1 MNVVLKVFATI
12 FRVVTLLLLCGL
24 VIFLGWLYDTQN
36 KQSDAFLDE
45 QVSNGYAI
53 LQSSKEAQWADVA
66 TKKTAFKE
74 TFLDNQPVGLN
85 DENPLENALDELKAS
100 ENIILR
106 GKDYRDELDV
116 LAMEFGPPKL
126 NMENRP
132 IKLFLWDSVGKVWKP
147 NANAKPEGIAALKN
161 PFSDEKKFPMADF
174 ELEGMSELTDDKLEA
189 KAKEYGIAAVDCI
202 DGTVIPGVSREN
214 RLRTVMGMLYKNR
227 NDLYGEIASL
237 RSNVLERDQQL
248 RESQN
253 LFNDMKNQKEEWEAK
268 SNDFELKLQNTEA
281 DLEEEKK
288 LRKDENEAAEQQIMV
303 LNNNIAG
310 LEQQKVE
317 SEKMHTAEIDT
328 LKEEH
333 GGKLS
338 QLQREI
344 KLAAAAGY
352 QRGIDEMLAKQKGG
366 VEALADQDKANN
378 NPFGAKEDGPPQKP
392 DTVTQETT
400 ELTMMNEYG
409 IPSSIARIDS
419 RSGMLILPIGSGRGL
434 NQGEIFTLWKG
445 KTEAARIKVQST
457 QKGYSL
463 AYILPQFGEPNR
475 LRPGDHVQIVPEK
488 QNTL

>member
-1 MNVVLKVFATI
+1 MNAIITVFATI
-12 FRVVTLLLLCGL
+12 LRVTTLLMFCG
-24 VIFLGWLYDTQN
+24 IAIWLALSHKT
-36 KQSDAFLDE
+36 KTEQSNAFLDE

-66 TKKTAFKE
+66 TKKNAFKE
-74 TFLDNQPVGLN
+74 VFLDNQPVGLN
-85 DENPLENALDELKAS
+85 DENPLENALDALKAS
-100 ENIILR
+100 ENAIMR
-106 GKDYRDELDV
+106 GKDYREKLDV

-126 NMENRP
+126 NGENTP
-132 IKLFLWDSVGKVWKP
+132 ISLYLWDSEGKKWEP
-147 NANAKPEGIAALKN
+147 NGKAKPEGIAELKN
-161 PFSDEKKFPMADF
+161 PFSDLNQFPKNDVH
-174 ELEGMSELTDDKLEA
+174 
-189 KAKEYGIAAVDCI
+189 KE

-237 RSNVLERDQQL
+237 RSNVLERDQAL

-253 LFNDMKNQKEEWEAK
+253 LFNDMKNQKEEWESK

-281 DLEEEKK
+281 DLAEEKK
-288 LRKDENEAAEQQIMV
+288 LRQDENEASEQQIMV

-310 LEQQKVE
+310 LEQQKIE
-317 SEKMHTAEIDT
+317 SEKMHTAEIDS
-328 LKEEH
+328 LKDEH
-333 GGKLS
+333 GAKLS

-344 KLAAAAGY
+344 KLADAAGY
-352 QRGIDEMLAKQKGG
+352 QRGIDEMLAKQQGG
-366 VEALADQDKANN
+366 VEALADQDSKTKD
-378 NPFGAKEDGPPQKP
+378 PFGAKQEGPPQKP
-392 DTVTQETT
+392 DAVAAEDST

-419 RSGMLILPIGSGRGL
+419 RSGMLMLPIGSERGL

-445 KTEAARIKVQST
+445 KSEAARIKVQRT

-475 LRPGDHVQIVPEK
+475 LRPGDLVQIVPEK

>member
-1 MNVVLKVFATI
+1 MNAVIKIFASLL
-12 FRVVTLLLLCGL
+12 RVTTLLMFCG
-24 VIFLGWLYDTQN
+24 IAAWLALSHNT
-36 KQSDAFLDE
+36 KTAQSNAFLDE
-45 QVSNGYAI
+45 QVSNGYEI

-66 TKKTAFKE
+66 TKKTAFKDA
-74 TFLDNQPVGLN
+74 FLDNLPVGLN
-85 DENPLENALDELKAS
+85 DENPLENALNDLKAS
-100 ENIILR
+100 ENAIMR
-106 GKDYRDELDV
+106 GKDYREKLDK

-126 NMENRP
+126 NTEKSP
-132 IKLFLWDSVGKVWKP
+132 ISLFFWNAESKTWEP
-147 NANAKPEGIAALKN
+147 NPNAKPEGIAALKN
-161 PFSDEKKFPMADF
+161 PFSDKAKFPKKDVEKK
-174 ELEGMSELTDDKLEA
+174 
-189 KAKEYGIAAVDCI
+189 

-281 DLEEEKK
+281 DLAEEKK
-288 LRKDENEAAEQQIMV
+288 LRQDEKEASEQQIMV

-310 LEQQKVE
+310 LEQQKIE

-344 KLAAAAGY
+344 KLADAAGY
-352 QRGIDEMLAKQKGG
+352 QRGIDEMLAKQQGG
-366 VEALADQDKANN
+366 VEALANQDIKEA
-378 NPFGAKEDGPPQKP
+378 NPFGTQQEGPPQKP
-392 DTVTQETT
+392 DIATEEST
-400 ELTMMNEYG
+400 ELKMMNEYG

-419 RSGMLILPIGSGRGL
+419 RSGMLMLPIGTERGL

-445 KTEAARIKVQST
+445 KSEAARIKVQST
-457 QKGYSL
+457 RKGYSL
-463 AYILPQFGEPNR
+463 AYILPQFGQPNR
-475 LRPGDHVQIVPEK
+475 LRPGDMVQIVPEK
-488 QNTL
+488 QSTL

>member
-1 MNVVLKVFATI
+1 MNAVIKIFASLL
-12 FRVVTLLLLCGL
+12 RVTTLLMFCG
-24 VIFLGWLYDTQN
+24 IAAWLALSHNT
-36 KQSDAFLDE
+36 KTAQSNAFLDE
-45 QVSNGYAI
+45 QVSNGYEI

-66 TKKTAFKE
+66 TKKTAFKDA
-74 TFLDNQPVGLN
+74 FLDNLPVGLN
-85 DENPLENALDELKAS
+85 DENPLENALNDLKAS
-100 ENIILR
+100 ENAIMR
-106 GKDYRDELDV
+106 GKDYREKLDK

-126 NMENRP
+126 NTEKSP
-132 IKLFLWDSVGKVWKP
+132 ISLFFWNAESKTWEP
-147 NANAKPEGIAALKN
+147 NPNAKPEGIAALKN
-161 PFSDEKKFPMADF
+161 PFSDKAKFPKKDVEKK
-174 ELEGMSELTDDKLEA
+174 
-189 KAKEYGIAAVDCI
+189 

-281 DLEEEKK
+281 DLAEEKK
-288 LRKDENEAAEQQIMV
+288 LRQDEKEASEQQIMV

-310 LEQQKVE
+310 LEQQKIE

-344 KLAAAAGY
+344 KLADAAGY
-352 QRGIDEMLAKQKGG
+352 QRGIDEMLAKQQGG
-366 VEALADQDKANN
+366 VEALANQDIKEA
-378 NPFGAKEDGPPQKP
+378 NPFGTQQEGPPQKP
-392 DTVTQETT
+392 DVATEEST
-400 ELTMMNEYG
+400 ELKMMNEYG

-419 RSGMLILPIGSGRGL
+419 RSGMLMLPIGTERGL

-445 KTEAARIKVQST
+445 KSEAARIKVQST
-457 QKGYSL
+457 HKGYSL
-463 AYILPQFGEPNR
+463 AYILPQFGQPNR
-475 LRPGDHVQIVPEK
+475 LRPGDMVQIVPEK
-488 QNTL
+488 QSTL

>member
-1 MNVVLKVFATI
+1 MNAFLNI
-12 FRVVTLLLLCGL
+12 FGSILRVVTLLMVSVTA
-24 VIFLGWLYDTQN
+24 VIILYLF
-36 KQSDAFLDE
+36 QSKEAQTNAFLDE

-66 TKKTAFKE
+66 SKKTVFKE
-74 TFLDNQPVGLN
+74 VFLDNQPVGLN
-85 DENPLENALDELKAS
+85 DENPLENALNDLKTA
-100 ENIILR
+100 ENLIMR
-106 GKDYRDELDV
+106 GKDYREKLDV

-126 NMENRP
+126 VENTP
-132 IKLFLWDSVGKVWKP
+132 VDLFLWNAEAKVWEP
-147 NANAKPEGIAALKN
+147 NPNAKPEGIAELKN
-161 PFSDEKKFPMADF
+161 PFSDLTKFPKHDVV
-174 ELEGMSELTDDKLEA
+174 
-189 KAKEYGIAAVDCI
+189 KE
-202 DGTVIPGVSREN
+202 DGSVIPGVSREN

-237 RSNVLERDQQL
+237 RSNILERDQAL

-253 LFNDMKNQKEEWEAK
+253 LFNDMKEQKEEWEAK

-281 DLEEEKK
+281 DLAEEKK
-288 LRKDENEAAEQQIMV
+288 LRQDEKEASEQQIMV

-310 LEQQKVE
+310 LEQQKIE
-317 SEKMHTAEIDT
+317 AEKMHTAEIDS

-333 GGKLS
+333 GAKLS

-344 KLAAAAGY
+344 KLADAAGY

-366 VEALADQDKANN
+366 VEGLASQEAEDE
-378 NPFGAKEDGPPQKP
+378 NPFGVKQDGPPQKP
-392 DTVTQETT
+392 DAAVAAEDST

-419 RSGMLILPIGSGRGL
+419 RSGMLMLPIGSERGL

-445 KTEAARIKVQST
+445 KSEAARIKVQST

-475 LRPGDHVQIVPEK
+475 LRPGDLVQIVPEK

>member
-1 MNVVLKVFATI
+1 MNGIITVFATI
-12 FRVVTLLLLCGL
+12 LRVLTLLMFCGIAIWL
-24 VIFLGWLYDTQN
+24 VISHNTKTN
-36 KQSDAFLDE
+36 KTNAFLDE

-74 TFLDNQPVGLN
+74 IFLDNQPVGLN
-85 DENPLENALDELKAS
+85 DENPLENALDSLKAS
-100 ENIILR
+100 ENAIMR
-106 GKDYRDELDV
+106 GKDYREKLDD

-126 NMENRP
+126 NAENTP
-132 IKLFLWDSVGKVWKP
+132 IDLFLWNSESKVWEP
-147 NANAKPEGIAALKN
+147 NANAKPEGIAELKN
-161 PFSDEKKFPMADF
+161 PFSDLGQFPK
-174 ELEGMSELTDDKLEA
+174 DDVH
-189 KAKEYGIAAVDCI
+189 KE

-281 DLEEEKK
+281 DLAEEKK

-310 LEQQKVE
+310 LEQQKIE
-317 SEKMHTAEIDT
+317 SEKMHTAEIDS

-333 GGKLS
+333 GAKLS

-344 KLAAAAGY
+344 KLADAAGY

-366 VEALADQDKANN
+366 VEALAGQDAKDE
-378 NPFGAKEDGPPQKP
+378 NPFGVKEDGPPQKP
-392 DTVTQETT
+392 DAVATEAST

-409 IPSSIARIDS
+409 IPSSIARIYS
-419 RSGMLILPIGSGRGL
+419 RSGMLMLPIGSERGL

-445 KTEAARIKVQST
+445 KSEAARIKVQST
-457 QKGYSL
+457 RKGYSL
-463 AYILPQFGEPNR
+463 AYILPQFGQPNR
-475 LRPGDHVQIVPEK
+475 LRPGDLVQIVPEK

>member
-1 MNVVLKVFATI
+1 MNAVIKIFASLL
-12 FRVVTLLLLCGL
+12 RVTTLLMFCG
-24 VIFLGWLYDTQN
+24 IAAWLALSHNT
-36 KQSDAFLDE
+36 KTAQSNAFLDE
-45 QVSNGYAI
+45 QVSNGYEI

-66 TKKTAFKE
+66 TKKTAFKDA
-74 TFLDNQPVGLN
+74 FLDNLPVGLN
-85 DENPLENALDELKAS
+85 DENPLENALNDLKAS
-100 ENIILR
+100 ENAIMR
-106 GKDYRDELDV
+106 GKDYREKLDK

-126 NMENRP
+126 NTEKSP
-132 IKLFLWDSVGKVWKP
+132 ISLFFWNAESKTWEP
-147 NANAKPEGIAALKN
+147 NPNAKPEGIAALKN
-161 PFSDEKKFPMADF
+161 PFSDKAKFPKKDVEKK
-174 ELEGMSELTDDKLEA
+174 
-189 KAKEYGIAAVDCI
+189 

-281 DLEEEKK
+281 DLAEEKK
-288 LRKDENEAAEQQIMV
+288 LRQDEKEASEQQIMV

-310 LEQQKVE
+310 LEQQKIE

-344 KLAAAAGY
+344 KLADAAGY
-352 QRGIDEMLAKQKGG
+352 QRGIDEMLAKQQGG
-366 VEALADQDKANN
+366 VEALANQDIKET
-378 NPFGAKEDGPPQKP
+378 NPFGTQQEGPPQKP
-392 DTVTQETT
+392 DVATEEST
-400 ELTMMNEYG
+400 ELKMMNEYG

-419 RSGMLILPIGSGRGL
+419 RSGMLMLPIGTERGL

-445 KTEAARIKVQST
+445 KSEAARIKVQST
-457 QKGYSL
+457 RKGYSL
-463 AYILPQFGEPNR
+463 AYILPQFGQPNR
-475 LRPGDHVQIVPEK
+475 LRPGDMVQIVPEK
-488 QNTL
+488 QSTL

>member
-1 MNVVLKVFATI
+1 MNAFLNI
-12 FRVVTLLLLCGL
+12 FGSILRVVTLLMVSVTA
-24 VIFLGWLYDTQN
+24 VIILYLFQSKEAQN
-36 KQSDAFLDE
+36 DAFLDE

-66 TKKTAFKE
+66 SKKTVFKE
-74 TFLDNQPVGLN
+74 VFLDNQPVGLN
-85 DENPLENALDELKAS
+85 DENPLENALNDLKTA
-100 ENIILR
+100 ENLILR
-106 GKDYRDELDV
+106 GKDYREKLDV

-126 NMENRP
+126 NEKNP
-132 IKLFLWDSVGKVWKP
+132 VDFFLWNADKKVWEP
-147 NANAKPEGIAALKN
+147 NPSAKPEGIAELKN
-161 PFSDEKKFPMADF
+161 PFSDLTKFPKQDVV
-174 ELEGMSELTDDKLEA
+174 
-189 KAKEYGIAAVDCI
+189 KE

-237 RSNVLERDQQL
+237 RSNILERDQAL

-253 LFNDMKNQKEEWEAK
+253 LFNDMKEQKEEWEAK

-281 DLEEEKK
+281 DLAEEKK
-288 LRKDENEAAEQQIMV
+288 LRQDEKEASEQQIMV

-310 LEQQKVE
+310 LEQQKIE
-317 SEKMHTAEIDT
+317 AEKMHTAEIDS

-333 GGKLS
+333 GAKLS

-344 KLAAAAGY
+344 KLADAAGY

-366 VEALADQDKANN
+366 VEGLASQEAEDE
-378 NPFGAKEDGPPQKP
+378 NPFGVKQDGPPKNP
-392 DTVTQETT
+392 DIAVATEDST

-419 RSGMLILPIGSGRGL
+419 RSGMLMLPIGSERGL

-445 KTEAARIKVQST
+445 KSEAARIKVQST

-475 LRPGDHVQIVPEK
+475 LRPGDLVQIVPEK

>member
-1 MNVVLKVFATI
+1 MNAFIKVFGTI
-12 FRVVTLLLLCGL
+12 LRVLTMLMFCGIAVWLVLLHK
-24 VIFLGWLYDTQN
+24 N
-36 KQSDAFLDE
+36 KNAQTNAFLDE

-66 TKKTAFKE
+66 SKKTVFKE
-74 TFLDNQPVGLN
+74 VFLDNQPVGLN
-85 DENPLENALDELKAS
+85 DENPLENALNDLKTA
-100 ENIILR
+100 ENLIMR
-106 GKDYRDELDV
+106 GKDYREKLDV

-126 NMENRP
+126 NSENTP
-132 IKLFLWDSVGKVWKP
+132 VDLFLWNAESKVWEP
-147 NANAKPEGIAALKN
+147 NPNAKPEGIAELKN
-161 PFSDEKKFPMADF
+161 PFSDLTQFPKYDVV
-174 ELEGMSELTDDKLEA
+174 
-189 KAKEYGIAAVDCI
+189 KE

-237 RSNVLERDQQL
+237 RSNILERDQAL

-253 LFNDMKNQKEEWEAK
+253 LFNDMKEQKEEWEAK

-281 DLEEEKK
+281 DLAEEKK
-288 LRKDENEAAEQQIMV
+288 LRQDEKEASEQQIMV

-310 LEQQKVE
+310 LEQQKIE
-317 SEKMHTAEIDT
+317 TEKMHTAEIDS

-333 GGKLS
+333 GAKLS

-344 KLAAAAGY
+344 KLADAAGY

-366 VEALADQDKANN
+366 VEDLANQEAENE
-378 NPFGAKEDGPPQKP
+378 NPFGVKQDGPPQKP
-392 DTVTQETT
+392 DAAVAAEDST

-419 RSGMLILPIGSGRGL
+419 RSGMLMLPIGSERGL

-445 KTEAARIKVQST
+445 KSEAARIKVQST

-475 LRPGDHVQIVPEK
+475 LRPGDLVQIVPEK

>member
-1 MNVVLKVFATI
+1 MNAVIKIFASLL
-12 FRVVTLLLLCGL
+12 RVTTLLMFCG
-24 VIFLGWLYDTQN
+24 IAAWLALSHNT
-36 KQSDAFLDE
+36 KTAQSNAFLDE
-45 QVSNGYAI
+45 QVSNGYEI

-66 TKKTAFKE
+66 TKKTAFKDA
-74 TFLDNQPVGLN
+74 FLDNLPVGLN
-85 DENPLENALDELKAS
+85 DENPLENALNDLKAS
-100 ENIILR
+100 ENAIMR
-106 GKDYRDELDV
+106 GKDYREKLDK

-126 NMENRP
+126 NTEKSP
-132 IKLFLWDSVGKVWKP
+132 ISLFFWNAESKTWEP
-147 NANAKPEGIAALKN
+147 NPNAKPEGIAALKN
-161 PFSDEKKFPMADF
+161 PFSDKAKFPKKDVEKK
-174 ELEGMSELTDDKLEA
+174 
-189 KAKEYGIAAVDCI
+189 
-202 DGTVIPGVSREN
+202 DGNVIPGVSREN

-281 DLEEEKK
+281 DLAEEKK
-288 LRKDENEAAEQQIMV
+288 LRQDEKEASEQQIMV

-310 LEQQKVE
+310 LEQQKIE

-344 KLAAAAGY
+344 KLADAAGY
-352 QRGIDEMLAKQKGG
+352 QRGIDEMLAKQQGG
-366 VEALADQDKANN
+366 VEALANQDIKEA
-378 NPFGAKEDGPPQKP
+378 NPFGTQQEGPPQKP
-392 DTVTQETT
+392 DVATEEST
-400 ELTMMNEYG
+400 ELKMMNEYG

-419 RSGMLILPIGSGRGL
+419 RSGMLMLPIGTERGL

-445 KTEAARIKVQST
+445 KSEAARIKVQST
-457 QKGYSL
+457 RKGYSL
-463 AYILPQFGEPNR
+463 AYILPQFGQPNR
-475 LRPGDHVQIVPEK
+475 LRPGDMVQIVPEK
-488 QNTL
+488 QSTL

>member
-1 MNVVLKVFATI
+1 MF
-12 FRVVTLLLLCGL
+12 CG
-24 VIFLGWLYDTQN
+24 IAAWLALSHNT
-36 KQSDAFLDE
+36 KTAQSNAFLDE
-45 QVSNGYAI
+45 QVSNGYEI

-66 TKKTAFKE
+66 TKKTAFKDA
-74 TFLDNQPVGLN
+74 FLDNLPVGLN
-85 DENPLENALDELKAS
+85 DENPLENALNDLKAS
-100 ENIILR
+100 ENAIMR
-106 GKDYRDELDV
+106 GKDYREKLDK

-126 NMENRP
+126 NTEKSP
-132 IKLFLWDSVGKVWKP
+132 ISLFFWNAESKTWEP
-147 NANAKPEGIAALKN
+147 NPNAKPEGIAALKN
-161 PFSDEKKFPMADF
+161 PFSDKAKFPKKDVEKK
-174 ELEGMSELTDDKLEA
+174 
-189 KAKEYGIAAVDCI
+189 
-202 DGTVIPGVSREN
+202 DGNVIPGVSREN

-281 DLEEEKK
+281 DLAEEKK
-288 LRKDENEAAEQQIMV
+288 LRQDEKEASEQQIMV

-310 LEQQKVE
+310 LEQQKIE

-344 KLAAAAGY
+344 KLADAAGY
-352 QRGIDEMLAKQKGG
+352 QRGIDEMLAKQQGG
-366 VEALADQDKANN
+366 VEALANQDIKEA
-378 NPFGAKEDGPPQKP
+378 NPFGTQQEGPPQKP
-392 DTVTQETT
+392 DIATEEST
-400 ELTMMNEYG
+400 ELKMMNEYG

-419 RSGMLILPIGSGRGL
+419 RSGMLMLPIGTERGL

-445 KTEAARIKVQST
+445 KSEAARIKVQST
-457 QKGYSL
+457 RKGYSL
-463 AYILPQFGEPNR
+463 AYILPQFGQPNR
-475 LRPGDHVQIVPEK
+475 LRPGDMVQIVPEK
-488 QNTL
+488 QSTL

>member
-1 MNVVLKVFATI
+1 MNVVLTVFGTI

-24 VIFLGWLYDTQN
+24 AICSWYFFDREI
-36 KQSDAFLDE
+36 KQTHAFLDE

-100 ENIILR
+100 ENVILR
-106 GKDYRDELDV
+106 GKDYREELDV

-126 NMENRP
+126 NSENRP

-161 PFSDEKKFPMADF
+161 PFSDLSQFPKQDVKK
-174 ELEGMSELTDDKLEA
+174 E
-189 KAKEYGIAAVDCI
+189 
-202 DGTVIPGVSREN
+202 DGSVILGVSREN

-310 LEQQKVE
+310 LEEQKIE

-344 KLAAAAGY
+344 KLASAAGY

-366 VEALADQDKANN
+366 VEALADQNKANN
-378 NPFGAKEDGPPQKP
+378 NPFGTKEDGPPQKP